1 MLPLSASKFSE
12 HTELILYVPAHN
24 NNICPAR
31 LFLPGLRGNKMS
43 DKNKIN
49 SEIVVLHSIP
59 SHQQLMKA
67 NRWLL
72 GGVFFL
78 MTIIFIAG
86 FLLLPSDDFLSRYKK
101 VTAAEVYASE
111 ANPLLSAEVN
121 TLKGQFV
128 GLVSGSIESKLR
140 SLEESL
146 RAGTVINSLGT
157 IEDIKNDV
165 KVLRSYSEPVNK
177 EPVVDNQQLMREMS
191 QLKRL
196 IYLSFA
202 SCGLMLAAVAGIWIK
217 NLKKLPSKEAII
229 RYLSRH

>member
-1 MLPLSASKFSE
+1 
-12 HTELILYVPAHN
+12 
-24 NNICPAR
+24 
-31 LFLPGLRGNKMS
+31 MS
-43 DKNKIN
+43 DKNNIN

-59 SHQQLMKA
+59 SHQQLMQT

-72 GGVFFL
+72 RGVFLL
-78 MTIIFIAG
+78 MTVIFVAG
-86 FLLLPSDDFLSRYKK
+86 FFILPSDDFLSSYKK
-101 VTAAEVYASE
+101 ITADQPYAAE

-146 RAGTVINSLGT
+146 RTGAVTNSLGT

-165 KVLRSYSEPVNK
+165 KVLRSYSEPVKK
-177 EPVVDNQQLMREMS
+177 EQAVDNQQLMREMS

-196 IYLSFA
+196 IYLTFA
-202 SCGLMLAAVAGIWIK
+202 SCGLMFAAIAGIWIK
-217 NLKKLPSKEAII
+217 NLKKLPSKAAII
-229 RYLSRH
+229 RYLSRR